1 LIQIGWLKIHTYGF
15 LLAMAFLLGLWC
27 ISRASE
33 REGLH
38 ANLIYDL
45 GLYLALSAL
54 AGAKLLLFI
63 TDFQYYLD
71 NPKEIFSLSSFRAGG
86 VFYGGFLAAV
96 FVAIWFSRKHKISF
110 KKLADLFSPGIALG
124 LAIGRMGCFSSGCCY
139 GRPTHV
145 GWAVT
150 FTNPYSQQ
158 IVGVPLDIPLHP
170 TQLYESA
177 ACFIIFLLLWRHLK
191 SRKFQGQTFIFFLFL
206 YSVTRFM
213 IEFFRGDED
222 RGIWLD
228 GLLSTSQ
235 IISIGLFILG
245 GILFWKLHPTTAQ
258 GKLK

>member
-1 LIQIGWLKIHTYGF
+1 
-15 LLAMAFLLGLWC
+15 MAFLMGLWS
-27 ISRASE
+27 IARASE
-33 REGLH
+33 REGVN
-38 ANLIYDL
+38 ASLIYDL

-71 NPKEIFSLSSFRAGG
+71 NPNEIFSLSSFRAGG

-96 FVAIWFSRKHKISF
+96 LVAIWFSRKHKISF

-124 LAIGRMGCFSSGCCY
+124 LAIGRLGCFSSGCCY

-145 GWAVT
+145 PWAAT

-158 IVGVPLDIPLHP
+158 IVGVPLNIPLHP

-177 ACFIIFLLLWRHLK
+177 ACFLIFLFLWRHLK
-191 SRKFQGQTFIFFLFL
+191 NRRFQGQTFILFLFL
-206 YSVTRFM
+206 YSVTRFI

-222 RGIWLD
+222 RGIWFN

-235 IISIGLFILG
+235 IISLGLCVLG
-245 GILFWKLHPTTAQ
+245 GLLVWKLRPTAAT
-258 GKLK
+258 GKPK